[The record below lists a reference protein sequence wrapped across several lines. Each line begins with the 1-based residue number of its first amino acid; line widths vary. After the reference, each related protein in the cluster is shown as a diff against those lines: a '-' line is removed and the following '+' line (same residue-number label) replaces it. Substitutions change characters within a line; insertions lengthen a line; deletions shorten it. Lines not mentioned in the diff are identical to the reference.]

1 MVIFRSRLKD
11 RRKELGL
18 TQAELGKNIY
28 LSKGEICAYEGGKR
42 IPPLDVLI
50 RLANYLKVDF
60 VWLIGMEMKCN
71 AKEDKVVNLSSV
83 DLDIITEIKKNNSLY
98 ERFVENPERT
108 VNQINNIL
116 NK

>member
-1 MVIFRSRLKD
+1 MIIFRSRLKS

-18 TQAELGKNIY
+18 TQEELGKNIY

-50 RLANYLKVDF
+50 RLATFLKVDF
-60 VWLIGMEMKCN
+60 VWLIGMELKCN
-71 AKEDKVVNLSSV
+71 TKVDEIVNLSSV

-98 ERFVENPERT
+98 ERFLENPERT
-108 VNQINNIL
+108 VNQINNML

>member
-1 MVIFRSRLKD
+1 MIIFRSRLKA

-18 TQAELGKNIY
+18 TQEELGKKIY

-50 RLANYLKVDF
+50 RLASFLKVDF
-60 VWLIGMEMKCN
+60 VWLIGMELKCIIN
-71 AKEDKVVNLSSV
+71 EDNVVNLSSA
-83 DLDIITEIKKNNSLY
+83 DLEIITEIKKNNSLY
-98 ERFVENPERT
+98 ERFLENPERT